1 MVNKFTEN
9 SQCKRCRRAGEKLF
23 LKGEK
28 CNSVKCPMIKR
39 NFVPGVH
46 GPIQRM
52 SKLTNYGKQLK
63 EKQKAKRIYGVLEK
77 QFRNYFAKAK
87 SKTGNTG
94 EWIFRL
100 LESRLDN
107 TIYRLGLTTSR
118 RAARQMVSH
127 GHVIVNGKKVN
138 IPSFEVKVGDIVSVS
153 TKAIGKKGFTALKEK
168 AKKIENIPAWLTFDT
183 ETIEGKMTDYPKIGD
198 IAVNVDWRVI
208 VEFYSK

>member
-1 MVNKFTEN
+1 MINKFTEN
-9 SQCKRCRRAGEKLF
+9 TQCKRCRRAGEKLF

-28 CNSVKCPMIKR
+28 CNSAKCPMIKR

-46 GPIQRM
+46 GPLQKM
-52 SKLTNYGKQLK
+52 NKLTNYGKQLK

-94 EWIFRL
+94 ELIFGL

-107 TIYRLGLTTSR
+107 TIYRLGLATSR

-127 GHVIVNGKKVN
+127 GHVIVNGKKVD
-138 IPSFEVKVGDIVSVS
+138 IPSFEVKIGDIVSVAS
-153 TKAIGKKGFTALKEK
+153 RTIGKKGFAELKEK
-168 AKKIENIPAWLTFDT
+168 AKKVEGVPAWLTFDA
-183 ETIEGKMTDYPKIGD
+183 EKLEGKMTAKPKIGD
-198 IAVNVDWRVI
+198 IAINVDWRVI